1 MKNLSFYI
9 FLVLFFCNIGWTETS
24 LPECKGSNY
33 EKWTN
38 CKGTE
43 TWENGR
49 KYVGEF
55 KDGKRYGQ
63 GIMTHPDGSKYI
75 GQWKDG
81 LPEGKGSEGHRGPRQ
96 GKLRGRKRF
105 EAGDWQGARR
115 SGPLPGPVR
124 AC

>member
-63 GIMTHPDGSKYI
+63 GTITHPDGSKY
-75 GQWKDG
+75 
-81 LPEGKGSEGHRGPRQ
+81 SGH
-96 GKLRGRKRF
+96 
-105 EAGDWQGARR
+105 W
-115 SGPLPGPVR
+115 
-124 AC
+124 

>member
-43 TWENGR
+43 TWQNGR
-49 KYVGEF
+49 TYVGEF
-55 KDGKRYGQ
+55 KDGKRSGQ
-63 GIMTHPDGSKYI
+63 GIMTHPDGSNYS

-81 LPEGKGSEGHRGPRQ
+81 LPNGKGTETWEDGN
-96 GKLRGRKRF
+96 
-105 EAGDWQGARR
+105 DWGLDAQHITELDELDSLE
-115 SGPLPGPVR
+115 SGNENP
-124 AC
+124 

>member
-63 GIMTHPDGSKYI
+63 GIMTHPDGSKYT
-75 GQWKDG
+75 GQWEDSIPNGEGTYTFADG
-81 LPEGKGSEGHRGPRQ
+81 KIDKGIWKKSVLI
-96 GKLRGRKRF
+96 KRKK
-105 EAGDWQGARR
+105 
-115 SGPLPGPVR
+115 
-124 AC
+124 

>member
-9 FLVLFFCNIGWTETS
+9 FLILFFCNIGWTETS

-55 KDGKRYGQ
+55 KDGKFHGQ
-63 GIMTHPDGSKYI
+63 GTLTYI
-75 GQWKDG
+75 NGVVEKGIWKDG
-81 LPEGKGSEGHRGPRQ
+81 NLVEPQ
-96 GKLRGRKRF
+96 
-105 EAGDWQGARR
+105 
-115 SGPLPGPVR
+115 
-124 AC
+124 